1 MIMKKYILIIFMA
14 LTLPYMCLAQSKP
27 KSQVATVRK
36 AAEVA
41 KIDSL
46 LQEFRELRKDIFV
59 YSSTKSRYKLYP
71 TENIFTFLKLN
82 TETGQIWQLQ
92 WGMEK
97 ENELEVIINA
107 NDLNYLFG
115 FCGTGSFEL
124 YPTKNMFTFILIDKN
139 YGRKWHV
146 QWGMNIENRFI
157 RPIF

>member
-1 MIMKKYILIIFMA
+1 MKKYILIIFMA
-14 LTLPYMCLAQSKP
+14 LSLPYMCLAQSKP
-27 KSQVATVRK
+27 KSQVATFRK

-46 LQEFRELRKDIFV
+46 LQECRELRKDIFF

-71 TENIFTFLKLN
+71 TENIYTFLKLN

-97 ENELEVIINA
+97 EKEFEVIINA
-107 NDLNYLFG
+107 NCLSYFG
-115 FCGTGSFEL
+115 FGTGSFEL
-124 YPTKNMFTFILIDKN
+124 YPTKNMYTFILIDKN
-139 YGRKWHV
+139 DGRKWHV
-146 QWGMNIENRFI
+146 QWGMNIEYRFI

>member
-1 MIMKKYILIIFMA
+1 MA

-46 LQEFRELRKDIFV
+46 LQECRELRKDIFV

-71 TENIFTFLKLN
+71 TENIYTFLKLN

-92 WGMEK
+92 WSME
-97 ENELEVIINA
+97 EEREGEVIINA
-107 NDLNYLFG
+107 SNLKYSFDSG
-115 FCGTGSFEL
+115 GTGSFEL
-124 YPTKNMFTFILIDKN
+124 YPTKNMYTFILIDKD
-139 YGRKWHV
+139 YGRRWHV
-146 QWGMNIENRFI
+146 QWGMDTKYRFI
-157 RPIF
+157 RQIF

>member
-1 MIMKKYILIIFMA
+1 MKKYIFIIFMA

-46 LQEFRELRKDIFV
+46 LQECRELRKDIFV

-71 TENIFTFLKLN
+71 TENIYTFLKLN

-92 WGMEK
+92 WSME
-97 ENELEVIINA
+97 EEREGEVIINA
-107 NDLNYLFG
+107 SNLKYSFDSG
-115 FCGTGSFEL
+115 GTGSFEL
-124 YPTKNMFTFILIDKN
+124 YPTKNMYTFILIEKD

-146 QWGMNIENRFI
+146 QWGMDTKYRFI
-157 RPIF
+157 RQIF

>member
-1 MIMKKYILIIFMA
+1 MA

-46 LQEFRELRKDIFV
+46 LQECRELRKDIFV

-71 TENIFTFLKLN
+71 TENIYTFLKLN
-82 TETGQIWQLQ
+82 TETGQIWQLK
-92 WGMEK
+92 WSMEK
-97 ENELEVIINA
+97 EREGEVIINA
-107 NDLNYLFG
+107 SNLKYSFDSG
-115 FCGTGSFEL
+115 GTGSFEL
-124 YPTKNMFTFILIDKN
+124 YPTKNMYTFILIDKD

-146 QWGMNIENRFI
+146 QWGMDTKYRFI
-157 RPIF
+157 RQIF

>member
-1 MIMKKYILIIFMA
+1 MA

-46 LQEFRELRKDIFV
+46 LQECRELRKDIFV

-71 TENIFTFLKLN
+71 TENIYTFLKLN

-92 WGMEK
+92 WSME
-97 ENELEVIINA
+97 EEREGEVIINA
-107 NDLNYLFG
+107 SNLKYSFDSG
-115 FCGTGSFEL
+115 GTGSFEL
-124 YPTKNMFTFILIDKN
+124 YPTKNMYTFILIEKD

-146 QWGMNIENRFI
+146 QWGMDTKYRFI
-157 RPIF
+157 RQIF